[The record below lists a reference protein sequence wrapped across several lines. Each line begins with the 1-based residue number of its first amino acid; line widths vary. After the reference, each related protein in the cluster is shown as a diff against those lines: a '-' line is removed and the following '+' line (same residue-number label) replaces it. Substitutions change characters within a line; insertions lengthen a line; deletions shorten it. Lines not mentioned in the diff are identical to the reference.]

1 MLSRLLTY
9 RGPRVYICSLFT
21 VYVLLLNTVAQTAD
35 FDSLLPNQIIESAIQ
50 CQNLGLAYLEES
62 QPQKAVEQ
70 FQKLVELL
78 PKEAI
83 GYGNLAVAQ
92 LRLKQIDSAWQIIQ
106 QGLKVV
112 PTESRLHIIAAE
124 ILQLRGQFE
133 PATEEIEEAVRLNPD
148 DLEARYQLVRQ
159 NLRQR
164 NDSAAQQRAIADLQT
179 LRQLTP
185 TNIVVLM
192 KLSQLLATEGEIEL
206 TQQIG
211 QELQI
216 LLADIPAD
224 KLKFLADAIKIHCYR
239 SVVRYRFIIRGPR
252 SCLEEIM
259 TARQIFNINNNI

>member
-1 MLSRLLTY
+1 MLSRLLAY
-9 RGPRVYICSLFT
+9 RGLRVYICSLFT
-21 VYVLLLNTVAQTAD
+21 VYVFLLNTADQTAA

-92 LRLKQIDSAWQIIQ
+92 LRLKQIDSAWKIIQ

-112 PTESRLHIIAAE
+112 PTESRLHTIAAE

-211 QELQI
+211 KELQI

-224 KLKFLADAIKIHCYR
+224 KLNIVKEQSHSHEAD
-239 SVVRYRFIIRGPR
+239 
-252 SCLEEIM
+252 EEPGDEEE
-259 TARQIFNINNNI
+259 TDD